1 MRNET
6 SNPRSAQRRIA
17 LAAVAMTA
25 LVPVASAL
33 AGVPDSST
41 APQAVVKYADLDLTS
56 DAGATAL
63 LRRIEAAA
71 RQVCGNPREVQ
82 PLTRSMPI
90 RRCNTQAIEHA
101 VTAIGAPKVTL
112 AYRVRYSTSG
122 IG

>member
-6 SNPRSAQRRIA
+6 STRRRIA
-17 LAAVAMTA
+17 LAAVAATTLIPMT
-25 LVPVASAL
+25 SAL
-33 AGVPDSST
+33 ADMPTGSA
-41 APQAVVKYADLDLTS
+41 APQAVVRYADLDLTS
-56 DAGATAL
+56 DVGASAL

-71 RQVCGNPREVQ
+71 RQVCGDPRVVQ
-82 PLTRSMPI
+82 PLTRSTRI